1 MTPEELRM
9 ATNLPQGADIIG
21 AAVPRIDGALK
32 TTGTAR
38 YAVDH
43 DFPNLAHA
51 VAVQST
57 IGKGRI
63 RSLDASAAE
72 KMPGVLLVLHHGN
85 MEPVFRTFPHQ
96 EDGTISE
103 TRPPLE
109 DDKIYYWG
117 QFVALVVAETLEQA
131 KAAANAVRVDYD
143 AETPDVRTDLGA
155 EFTGKRES
163 SWKRG
168 DPDKA
173 LAEAPVVVDET
184 YVTPV
189 ETHNP
194 MEMHGTVAVWDG
206 DNVTL
211 YESTQGVVNHRTVMS
226 EVLGVPRENVRVI
239 SRFIGSGFGGKL
251 FPWPQS
257 TLAAVTA
264 RKLNRPV
271 KLSVDRRMMF
281 SNTGHRPRTQQ
292 RIRLG
297 ASQDGKLTAIRHDF
311 YTETSQLDDFVE
323 HCGEQTPFLY
333 SCPNLEVTTA
343 MVRRNVG
350 APAPMRG
357 PGAVPGLFALES
369 AIDELAI
376 KLKMDPVEF
385 RLKND
390 AERDEGKNLPFSSR
404 HLKECYQTGAEKIGW
419 KQRTPEVGS
428 MKRNGKV
435 IGWGVGGASWS
446 AARIPCT
453 ASVELCQNGRVC
465 VRCATQDIGTGTYT
479 VFAQVIH
486 ARTGVALDKIDVF
499 LGDTTLPDGPTSG
512 GSMATSAILPATTM
526 AVNQAVSRLINIA
539 TLLPNS
545 PFHGAQPDTLTLA
558 QGRIQPKGGAQQ
570 AKVIGAAYHGGADL
584 TANGLPFQEVLRM
597 ANMSGITSMGRTFP
611 SMEDPKAKEYSLH
624 SYGCHFAEIE
634 WEPEI
639 ARLRVS
645 RIFSIFDCGRI
656 INAKAGANQILGA
669 AVMGVGMSLFEE
681 TIHDPRTGQPI
692 NNNFADYIVPTCA
705 DLPDLDVTFL
715 DYPDL
720 IVNEYGAR
728 GIGEIGMAGV
738 APAIASAVN
747 HATGIRVRDLP
758 IRIEDLLNSTV
769 RSG

>member
-1 MTPEELRM
+1 M
-9 ATNLPQGADIIG
+9 ATANLPQGADIIG
-21 AAVPRIDGALK
+21 AAVPRIDGPLK

-38 YAVDH
+38 YSVDH
-43 DFPNLAHA
+43 DFPGLVHA

-63 RSLDASAAE
+63 RSLDVSAAE
-72 KMPGVLLVLHHGN
+72 KMPGVLLVLHQGN
-85 MEPVFRTFPHQ
+85 LENVYRTFPHQ
-96 EDGTISE
+96 QDGSMAE
-103 TRPPLE
+103 SRPPFE

-117 QFVALVVAETLEQA
+117 QYIATVVAETLEQA
-131 KAAANAVRVDYD
+131 KAAANAVRVDYEV
-143 AETPDVRTDLGA
+143 ETPDVRPDLSVAFDGP
-155 EFTGKRES
+155 RES

-168 DPDKA
+168 DPDQA
-173 LAEAPVVVDET
+173 LSSAPIVIDET

-189 ETHNP
+189 EVHNP

-206 DNVTL
+206 EDLTL
-211 YESTQGVVNHRTVMS
+211 YDSSQGVVGHRTVMS
-226 EVLGVPRENVRVI
+226 EVLGIPRENVRTI

-251 FPWPQS
+251 SPWPQAS
-257 TLAAVTA
+257 LAGAAA
-264 RKLNRPV
+264 RQLKRPV

-281 SNTGHRPRTQQ
+281 SNVGHRPRTQQ

-297 ASQDGKLTAIRHDF
+297 ATPDGKLTAIRHDF
-311 YTETSQLDDFVE
+311 LSETSQLDDFVE
-323 HCGEQTPFLY
+323 HCGEQTPFIY
-333 SCPNLEVTTA
+333 SCANLEVTTG

-350 APAPMRG
+350 TPAPMRG

-376 KLKMDPVEF
+376 KLKMDPLEL
-385 RLKND
+385 RYKND
-390 AERDEGKNLPFSSR
+390 AQRDESKNLPFSSR
-404 HLKECYQTGAEKIGW
+404 HLKECYETGAKKIGW
-419 KQRTPEVGS
+419 EQRTPAVGS

-435 IGWGVGGASWS
+435 IGWGVGGASWA

-453 ASVELCQNGRVC
+453 ATVELCANGRVC

-479 VFAQVIH
+479 LFAQIAH
-486 ARTGVALDKIDVF
+486 EKTGVPLDRIDVF
-499 LGDTTLPDGPTSG
+499 LGDTSLPDGPTSG
-512 GSMATSAILPATTM
+512 GSMVTSAILPAASG
-526 AVNQAVSRLINIA
+526 AVKQAVSRLINIA
-539 TLLPNS
+539 ALTPGS
-545 PFHGAQPDTLTLA
+545 PFHGAHPDSLTVA
-558 QGRIQPKGGAQQ
+558 EGRVR
-570 AKVIGAAYHGGADL
+570 AKEGKPQVVGAAYHAGADL
-584 TANGLPFQEVLRM
+584 TANGMPFEEVLRL
-597 ANMSGITSMGRTFP
+597 ANISGITATGKTFP
-611 SMEDPKAKEYSLH
+611 SFEDPKAKEYSLH
-624 SYGCHFAEIE
+624 SFGAHFAEVE

-669 AVMGVGMSLFEE
+669 AIMGVGMSLFEE
-681 TIHDPRTGQPI
+681 AVYDRRTGQPI

-738 APAIASAVN
+738 APAITGAVY
-747 HATGIRVRDLP
+747 HATGVRVRNLP
-758 IRIEDLLNSTV
+758 VRIEDLLQSKV
-769 RSG
+769 MEA

>member
-1 MTPEELRM
+1 M
-9 ATNLPQGADIIG
+9 AIDTLPHAAGVIG
-21 AAVPRIDGALK
+21 AVVPRIDGPLK

-43 DFPNLAHA
+43 NFPGLVHA
-51 VAVQST
+51 VAVQAT
-57 IGKGRI
+57 IGKGKI
-63 RSLDASAAE
+63 RGLDASEAE

-85 MEPVFRTFPHQ
+85 IENVYRFAAH
-96 EDGTISE
+96 EDDGTISE
-103 TRPPLE
+103 ARPPFE
-109 DDKIYYWG
+109 DENIYYWG
-117 QFVALVVAETLEQA
+117 QFIAAVVAETLEQA
-131 KAAANAVRVDYD
+131 KAAANAIKIAYD
-143 AETPDVRTDLGA
+143 VETPDVNPDLSDFSGP
-155 EFTGKRES
+155 RPES
-163 SWKRG
+163 WRRG

-173 LAEAPVVVDET
+173 LASAPVTVDET
-184 YVTPV
+184 YSTPV

-206 DNVTL
+206 DDVTL
-211 YESTQGVVNHRTVMS
+211 YESSQGVVNHRIVMTA
-226 EVLGVPRENVRVI
+226 VLGVSRENVRVI

-257 TLAAVTA
+257 TIAAAAA

-297 ASQDGKLTAIRHDF
+297 ATQDGKLTAIRHDF
-311 YTETSQLDDFVE
+311 LTETSQLDDFVE

-333 SCPNLEVTTA
+333 SCPNLVVTTG

-369 AIDELAI
+369 AMDELAI
-376 KLKMDPVEF
+376 KLKMDPLEL

-390 AERDEGKNLPFSSR
+390 AERDEGTNRPFSSR
-404 HLKECYQTGAEKIGW
+404 HLKECWTTGAEKIGW
-419 KQRTPEVGS
+419 KSRTPQPGS
-428 MKRNGKV
+428 MRRNGKF
-435 IGWGVGGASWS
+435 IGWGLAGASWS

-453 ASVELCQNGRVC
+453 ATVELCPNGRVC

-479 VFAQVIH
+479 VFAQVVH
-486 ARTGVALDKIDVF
+486 ARTGVPLDRIDVF
-499 LGDTTLPDGPTSG
+499 LGDSSLPEGPTSG
-512 GSMATSAILPATTM
+512 GSMATSAVLPATTT
-526 AVNQAVSRLINIA
+526 AVNSAVTRLLHVA
-539 TLLPNS
+539 AMTPKS
-545 PFHGAQPDTLTLA
+545 PFHGMKPESLA
-558 QGRIQPKGGAQQ
+558 FSDGMVRTKEEPQVVG
-570 AKVIGAAYHGGADL
+570 VAYRPNSQLA
-584 TANGLPFQEVLRM
+584 ANGLPFEEVLKL
-597 ANMSGITSMGRTFP
+597 ANLSGITATGKTAP
-611 SMEDPKAKEYSLH
+611 SFEDPKAKQYSLH
-624 SYGCHFAEIE
+624 SYGCHFAEVE

-656 INAKAGANQILGA
+656 INKGAGTNQILGA
-669 AVMGVGMSLFEE
+669 AVMGVGMAMFEE
-681 TIHDPRTGQPI
+681 TVHDSRTGQPI
-692 NNNFADYIVPTCA
+692 NGSFADYIVPVCA

-738 APAIASAVN
+738 APAITAAVH
-747 HATGIRVRDLP
+747 HATGVRVRELP
-758 IRIEDLLNSTV
+758 IRIEDLLQSKILEA
-769 RSG
+769 

>member
-1 MTPEELRM
+1 M
-9 ATNLPQGADIIG
+9 ATDTLPHAAGIIG
-21 AAVPRIDGALK
+21 AAVSRIDGPLK
-32 TTGTAR
+32 TTGSAR

-43 DFPNLAHA
+43 TFPGLVHA

-72 KMPGVLLVLHHGN
+72 KMPGVLLVFHHGN
-85 MEPVFRTFPHQ
+85 MDRVYRLFPHEQ
-96 EDGTISE
+96 DGTMSE
-103 TRPPLE
+103 ARPPF
-109 DDKIYYWG
+109 DDDTIYYWG

-131 KAAANAVRVDYD
+131 RAAANAVHVEYD
-143 AETPDVRTDLGA
+143 TEAPDVRADLESAFSGP
-155 EFTGKRES
+155 RQS

-173 LAEAPVVVDET
+173 LAAAPVVVDET
-184 YVTPV
+184 YTTPV

-211 YESTQGVVNHRTVMS
+211 YESSQGVVNHRVVLA

-257 TLAAVTA
+257 TLAAVAA
-264 RKLNRPV
+264 RKLQRPV

-281 SNTGHRPRTQQ
+281 SNVGHRPHTEQH
-292 RIRLG
+292 IRLG
-297 ASQDGKLTAIRHDF
+297 ATPDGKLTAIRHDF
-311 YTETSQLDDFVE
+311 LSQTSQLDDFME

-333 SCPNLEVTTA
+333 GCPNLEVTA
-343 MVRRNVG
+343 GMVRRNVG

-369 AIDELAI
+369 AMDELAI
-376 KLKMDPVEF
+376 KLKMDPLQL
-385 RLKND
+385 RLLND
-390 AERDEGKNLPFSSR
+390 AERDGGKNLPFSSR
-404 HLKECYQTGAEKIGW
+404 HLKECYTTGAEKIGW
-419 KQRTPEVGS
+419 KQRTPAVGS
-428 MKRNGKV
+428 MRRNGK
-435 IGWGVGGASWS
+435 IVGMGLAGASWA

-453 ASVELCQNGRVC
+453 ATVELCPNGRIC

-479 VFAQVIH
+479 VFAQVAH
-486 ARTGVALDKIDVF
+486 AKTGVPLDRIDVF
-499 LGDTTLPDGPTSG
+499 LGDTSLPEGPTSG
-512 GSMATSAILPATTM
+512 GSTVTSAILPAATN
-526 AVNQAVSRLINIA
+526 AVNEAVTRLLHVA
-539 TLLPNS
+539 TLTPKS
-545 PFHGAQPDTLTLA
+545 PFHGMKPDALAVTNGLVHPKEQP
-558 QGRIQPKGGAQQ
+558 Q
-570 AKVIGAAYHGGADL
+570 VIGAALHPGGQL
-584 TANGLPFQEVLRM
+584 TANGVPFEEVLNL
-597 ANMSGITSMGRTFP
+597 ANLSGIIATGRTTP
-611 SMEDPKAKEYSLH
+611 SFEDPKAQGYSLH
-624 SYGCHFAEIE
+624 SYGAHFAEVE

-656 INAKAGANQILGA
+656 INQKAGANQILGA
-669 AVMGVGMSLFEE
+669 AVMGVGMSLFEGTHYE
-681 TIHDPRTGQPI
+681 TRSGQPI
-692 NNNFADYIVPTCA
+692 NGNFADYLVATCA
-705 DLPDLDVTFL
+705 DLPELNVTFL

-738 APAIASAVN
+738 APAITAAVY
-747 HATGIRVRDLP
+747 HATGVRVRDLP
-758 IRIEDLLNSTV
+758 VRIEHLLQSKILEA
-769 RSG
+769 

>member
-1 MTPEELRM
+1 M
-9 ATNLPQGADIIG
+9 ATDTLPHASNIIG
-21 AAVPRIDGALK
+21 AAVPRIDGPLK
-32 TTGTAR
+32 TTGAAR

-43 DFPNLAHA
+43 DFPNLVHA

-63 RSLDASAAE
+63 RSLDVAAAE
-72 KMPGVLLVLHHGN
+72 KMPGVLLVLRHGN
-85 MEPVFRTFPHQ
+85 IQNVFRTFPRQ
-96 EDGTISE
+96 QDGAMAESRAPFEDE
-103 TRPPLE
+103 N
-109 DDKIYYWG
+109 IYYWG
-117 QFVALVVAETLEQA
+117 QYIAVVVAETLEQA
-131 KAAANAVRVDYD
+131 KAAASAVRADY
-143 AETPDVRTDLGA
+143 EVEPPDVRTDLSA
-155 EFTGKRES
+155 DFDGKRES

-168 DPDKA
+168 DPDQA
-173 LAEAPVVVDET
+173 LTSAPVMIDQT
-184 YVTPV
+184 YSTPV

-194 MEMHGTVAVWDG
+194 MEMHGTVAVWEG

-211 YESTQGVVNHRTVMS
+211 YDSSQGVVSFRTVMS
-226 EVLGVPRENVRVI
+226 EVLGVPRENVRII

-251 FPWPQS
+251 SPWPQA
-257 TLAAVTA
+257 TLAAAAA
-264 RKLNRPV
+264 RRLNRPV

-281 SNTGHRPRTQQ
+281 SNVGHRPRTQQ

-297 ASQDGKLTAIRHDF
+297 ATPDGKLTAIRHDF

-323 HCGEQTPFLY
+323 HCGEQTPFIY

-343 MVRRNVG
+343 MVRRSVG

-369 AIDELAI
+369 AIDELAV
-376 KLKMDPVEF
+376 KLKMDPLEL
-385 RLKND
+385 RYKND

-404 HLKECYQTGAEKIGW
+404 HLKECYQVGAEKIGW

-428 MKRNGKV
+428 MRRNGKI
-435 IGWGVGGASWS
+435 IGMGVGAASWS

-453 ASVELCQNGRVC
+453 ASFEFCPNGRVC

-479 VFAQVIH
+479 LFAQVAH
-486 ARTGVALDKIDVF
+486 AKTGVPLDRIDVF
-499 LGDTTLPDGPTSG
+499 LGDSSLPDGPTSG
-512 GSMATSAILPATTM
+512 GSMVTSAILPAATA
-526 AVNQAVSRLINIA
+526 AVSQAVTRLLNIA
-539 TLLPNS
+539 AQTPGS
-545 PFHGAQPDTLTLA
+545 PFHGAHPDTLTIA
-558 QGRIQPKGGAQQ
+558 DGRVVSKEQQPQ
-570 AKVIGAAYHGGADL
+570 AVGVAMRSGADL
-584 TANGLPFQEVLRM
+584 TGNGLPFEEVLKL
-597 ANMSGITSMGRTFP
+597 ANLSGITATGHTFP
-611 SMEDPKAKEYSLH
+611 SFEDPKAQKYSLH
-624 SYGCHFAEIE
+624 SYGAHFAEVE

-639 ARLRVS
+639 AHLRVS

-656 INAKAGANQILGA
+656 INTKAGTNQILGA

-681 TIHDPRTGQPI
+681 THYDKHFGQPI
-692 NNNFADYIVPTCA
+692 NGNFADYLVPTCA

-738 APAIASAVN
+738 APAIASAVY
-747 HATGIRVRDLP
+747 HATGIRVRELP
-758 IRIEDLLNSTV
+758 IRIEDLLQSKV
-769 RSG
+769 LEV

>member
-1 MTPEELRM
+1 M
-9 ATNLPQGADIIG
+9 ATETIPPASVIG
-21 AAVPRIDGALK
+21 AAVPRIDGPLK

-43 DFPNLAHA
+43 DFPGLVHA

-63 RSLDASAAE
+63 RSLDASKAE
-72 KMPGVLLVLHHGN
+72 KMPGVLLIFHHDN
-85 MEPVFRTFPHQ
+85 MEKVYRLFPRQ
-96 EDGTISE
+96 DDGTISE
-103 TRPPLE
+103 ARPPFE

-117 QFVALVVAETLEQA
+117 QYVALVVAETLEQA
-131 KAAANAVRVDYD
+131 RAAAEAVRVEY
-143 AETPDVRTDLGA
+143 EVEKPDLRHDLSDN
-155 EFTGKRES
+155 FTGHIES

-168 DPDKA
+168 DPDQA
-173 LAEAPVVVDET
+173 LSTAPVVVDET

-211 YESTQGVVNHRTVMS
+211 YECTQGVVNHRVVMS
-226 EVLGVPRENVRVI
+226 EVLGLSRENVRVI

-257 TLAAVTA
+257 TMAAAAA

-281 SNTGHRPRTQQ
+281 SNVGHRPHTQQ

-297 ASQDGKLTAIRHDF
+297 ATQDGKLTAIRHDF
-311 YTETSQLDDFVE
+311 FSETSQLDEFVE

-333 SCPNLEVTTA
+333 SCPNLVVTA
-343 MVRRNVG
+343 GMVRRNVG

-369 AIDELAI
+369 AMDELAI
-376 KLKMDPVEF
+376 KLNMDPLELH
-385 RLKND
+385 LKND

-404 HLKECYQTGAEKIGW
+404 HLKECYRTGAEKIGW
-419 KQRTPEVGS
+419 KQRTPGVGS
-428 MKRNGKV
+428 MRRNGKV
-435 IGWGVGGASWS
+435 IGLGLGAASWA

-453 ASVELCQNGRVC
+453 ATVELCPNGRVC

-479 VFAQVIH
+479 IFAQVMH
-486 ARTGVALDKIDVF
+486 AKTGVPLDRIDVF
-499 LGDTTLPDGPTSG
+499 LGDTALPDGPTSG
-512 GSMATSAILPATTM
+512 GSMVTSAVLPAATG
-526 AVNQAVSRLINIA
+526 AVNQAITRLLHIA
-539 TLLPNS
+539 AMTPNS
-545 PFHGAQPDTLTLA
+545 PFHGAKPDDLMIA
-558 QGRIQPKGGAQQ
+558 DGRVQSKEQQPK
-570 AKVIGAAYHGGADL
+570 VVGAAYSSGAPL
-584 TANGLPFQEVLRM
+584 TANGIPFEEVLRL
-597 ANMSGITSMGRTFP
+597 ANLSGITATGKTFP
-611 SMEDPKAKEYSLH
+611 SFEDPKAQAYSLH
-624 SYGCHFAEIE
+624 SYGVHFAEVE

-645 RIFSIFDCGRI
+645 RIFSVFDCGRI
-656 INAKAGANQILGA
+656 INKKAGANQILGA
-669 AVMGVGMSLFEE
+669 AVMGVGMALFEE
-681 TIHDPRTGQPI
+681 TRYEPRTGQPI
-692 NNNFADYIVPTCA
+692 NGNFADYLVSTCA

-738 APAIASAVN
+738 APAIANAVY
-747 HATGIRVRDLP
+747 HATGVRVRELP
-758 IRIEDLLNSTV
+758 IRIEDLLQSKV
-769 RSG
+769 LEA

>member
-1 MTPEELRM
+1 M
-9 ATNLPQGADIIG
+9 ATQTTSPAANIIG
-21 AAVPRIDGALK
+21 AAVPRIDGPLK

-43 DFPNLAHA
+43 DFPNLVHA

-63 RSLDASAAE
+63 KSLDVSAAE
-72 KMPGVLLVLHHGN
+72 KMPGVLLVFHHRNIEKVYRLFQGQDDG
-85 MEPVFRTFPHQ
+85 RT
-96 EDGTISE
+96 SE
-103 TRPPLE
+103 ARPPFE
-109 DDKIYYWG
+109 DDSIYYWG
-117 QFVALVVAETLEQA
+117 QFVAVVVAETVEQA
-131 KAAANAVRVDYD
+131 RDAAAAVHVEYD
-143 AETPDVRTDLGA
+143 LEPVDVRTDLSA
-155 EFTGKRES
+155 DFDGKRES

-168 DPDKA
+168 DPDQA
-173 LAEAPVVVDET
+173 LTSAPVVVDET
-184 YVTPV
+184 YSTPV

-211 YESTQGVVNHRTVMS
+211 YESSQGVVNHRRVMA
-226 EVLGVPRENVRVI
+226 EVLGVPYENVRVI

-257 TLAAVTA
+257 TMAAA
-264 RKLNRPV
+264 AAHRLGRPV

-281 SNTGHRPRTQQ
+281 SNVGHRPRTQQ

-297 ASQDGKLTAIRHDF
+297 ATPDGKLTAIRHDF
-311 YTETSQLDDFVE
+311 YTQTSELDDFVE

-333 SCPNLEVTTA
+333 SCANLEVTTA

-369 AIDELAI
+369 AMDELAI
-376 KLKMDPVEF
+376 KLNMDPVEL
-385 RLKND
+385 RMKND

-404 HLKECYQTGAEKIGW
+404 HLKECYQVGAEKIGW
-419 KQRTPEVGS
+419 KQRTPAVGS
-428 MKRNGKV
+428 MRRNGKV
-435 IGWGVGGASWS
+435 IGMGAGSASWS

-453 ASVELCQNGRVC
+453 ASVELCPNGRVC

-479 VFAQVIH
+479 LFAQVAH
-486 ARTGVALDKIDVF
+486 EKTGVPLDRIDVF
-499 LGDTTLPDGPTSG
+499 LGDTSLPDGPTSG
-512 GSMATSAILPATTM
+512 GSMVTSAILPAASG
-526 AVNQAVSRLINIA
+526 AVNQAVSRLLHIA
-539 TLLPNS
+539 AQTPGS
-545 PFHGAQPDTLTLA
+545 PFHGAHPESLTVAEGRVVSKNQQP
-558 QGRIQPKGGAQQ
+558 Q
-570 AKVIGAAYHGGADL
+570 VIGVALHSGADL
-584 TANGLPFQEVLRM
+584 TTNGVPFEEVLKL
-597 ANMSGITSMGRTFP
+597 ANLSGISATGHAFP
-611 SMEDPKAKEYSLH
+611 SFEDPKAQKYSLH
-624 SYGCHFAEIE
+624 SYGAHFAEVE

-656 INAKAGANQILGA
+656 INKKAGTNQILGA
-669 AVMGVGMSLFEE
+669 AVMGVGMALFEE
-681 TIHDPRTGQPI
+681 TRYDKHFGQPI
-692 NNNFADYIVPTCA
+692 NGNFADYLVSTCA
-705 DLPDLDVTFL
+705 DLPKLDVTFL

-738 APAIASAVN
+738 APAIASAVY
-747 HATGIRVRDLP
+747 HATGVRVRELP
-758 IRIEDLLNSTV
+758 IRIEDLLQSKV
-769 RSG
+769 LEA

>member
-1 MTPEELRM
+1 M
-9 ATNLPQGADIIG
+9 ATETIPPASVIG
-21 AAVPRIDGALK
+21 AAVPRIDGPLK

-43 DFPNLAHA
+43 DFPGLVHA

-63 RSLDASAAE
+63 RSLDASKAE
-72 KMPGVLLVLHHGN
+72 KMPGVLLIFHHDN
-85 MEPVFRTFPHQ
+85 MEKVYRLFPRQ
-96 EDGTISE
+96 DDGTISE
-103 TRPPLE
+103 ARPPFE
-109 DDKIYYWG
+109 DDRIYYWG
-117 QFVALVVAETLEQA
+117 QYVALVVAETLEQA
-131 KAAANAVRVDYD
+131 RAAAEAVRVEY
-143 AETPDVRTDLGA
+143 EVEKPDLRHDLSDN
-155 EFTGKRES
+155 FTGHIES

-168 DPDKA
+168 DPDQA
-173 LAEAPVVVDET
+173 LSTAPVVVDET

-211 YESTQGVVNHRTVMS
+211 YECTQGVVNHRVVMS
-226 EVLGVPRENVRVI
+226 EVLGLSRENVRVI

-257 TLAAVTA
+257 TMAAAAA

-281 SNTGHRPRTQQ
+281 SNVGHRPHTQQ

-297 ASQDGKLTAIRHDF
+297 ATQDGKLTAIRHDF
-311 YTETSQLDDFVE
+311 FSETSQLDEFVE

-333 SCPNLEVTTA
+333 SCPNLVVTA
-343 MVRRNVG
+343 GMVRRNVG

-369 AIDELAI
+369 AMDELAI
-376 KLKMDPVEF
+376 KLNMDPLELH
-385 RLKND
+385 LKND

-404 HLKECYQTGAEKIGW
+404 HLKECYRTGAEKIGW
-419 KQRTPEVGS
+419 KQRTPGVGS
-428 MKRNGKV
+428 MRRNGKV
-435 IGWGVGGASWS
+435 IGLGLGAASWA

-453 ASVELCQNGRVC
+453 ATVELCPNGRVC

-479 VFAQVIH
+479 IFAQVMH
-486 ARTGVALDKIDVF
+486 AKTGVPLDRIDVF
-499 LGDTTLPDGPTSG
+499 LGDTALPDGPTSG
-512 GSMATSAILPATTM
+512 GSMVTSAVLPAATG
-526 AVNQAVSRLINIA
+526 AVNQAITRLLHIA
-539 TLLPNS
+539 AMTPNS
-545 PFHGAQPDTLTLA
+545 PFHGAKPDDLMIA
-558 QGRIQPKGGAQQ
+558 DGRVQSKEQQPK
-570 AKVIGAAYHGGADL
+570 VVGAAYSSGAPL
-584 TANGLPFQEVLRM
+584 TANGIPFEEVLRL
-597 ANMSGITSMGRTFP
+597 ANLSGITATGKTFP
-611 SMEDPKAKEYSLH
+611 SFEDPKAQAYSLH
-624 SYGCHFAEIE
+624 SYGVHFAEVE

-645 RIFSIFDCGRI
+645 RIFSVFDCGRI
-656 INAKAGANQILGA
+656 INKKAGANQILGA
-669 AVMGVGMSLFEE
+669 AVMGVGMALFEE
-681 TIHDPRTGQPI
+681 TRYEPRTGQPI
-692 NNNFADYIVPTCA
+692 NGNFADYLVSTCA

-738 APAIASAVN
+738 APAIANAVY
-747 HATGIRVRDLP
+747 HATGVRVRELP
-758 IRIEDLLNSTV
+758 IRIEDLLQSKV
-769 RSG
+769 LEA

>member
-1 MTPEELRM
+1 M
-9 ATNLPQGADIIG
+9 AMDTLPHAAGIIG
-21 AAVPRIDGALK
+21 AVVPRIDGPLK

-43 DFPNLAHA
+43 NFPGLAHA

-57 IGKGRI
+57 VGSGSI
-63 RSLDASAAE
+63 RTLDTAAAE

-85 MEPVFRTFPHQ
+85 MKGAYRLFPHQ
-96 EDGTISE
+96 DDATISE
-103 TRPPLE
+103 ARPPFE
-109 DDKIYYWG
+109 DEKIYYWG

-131 KAAANAVRVDYD
+131 NAAASAVRVEYD
-143 AETPDVRTDLGA
+143 VQTPDVRTDLSAG
-155 EFTGKRES
+155 FTGTRQS

-168 DPDKA
+168 DPDQA
-173 LAEAPVVVDET
+173 LTTAPVVVDET
-184 YVTPV
+184 YSTPV

-206 DNVTL
+206 DHLTL
-211 YESTQGVVNHRTVMS
+211 YESSQGVVNHRIVMA

-257 TLAAVTA
+257 TLAAVAA
-264 RKLNRPV
+264 RNLKRPV

-281 SNTGHRPRTQQ
+281 SNVGHRPHTQQ

-297 ASQDGKLTAIRHDF
+297 ATPDGKLTAIRHDF
-311 YTETSQLDDFVE
+311 FTETSMLDDFVE

-333 SCPNLEVTTA
+333 SCPNLEVTTG

-369 AIDELAI
+369 AMDELAI
-376 KLKMDPVEF
+376 KLKMDPLEL

-390 AERDEGKNLPFSSR
+390 AERDEGTNRPFSSR
-404 HLKECYQTGAEKIGW
+404 HLKECYLTGAEKIGW
-419 KQRTPEVGS
+419 KQRTPEPGS
-428 MKRNGKV
+428 MRRDGKY
-435 IGWGVGGASWS
+435 IGWGLAGASWA

-453 ASVELCQNGRVC
+453 ATVELCPNGRIC

-479 VFAQVIH
+479 IFAQVMH
-486 ARTGVALDKIDVF
+486 AKTGVPLDRIDVF
-499 LGDTTLPDGPTSG
+499 LGDTSLPDGPTSG
-512 GSMATSAILPATTM
+512 GSMVTSAVLPAATSAANE
-526 AVNQAVSRLINIA
+526 AVTRLLNIA
-539 TLLPNS
+539 TLTAGS
-545 PFHGAQPDTLTLA
+545 PFAGAKADTLTVSHA
-558 QGRIQPKGGAQQ
+558 RIHAKDQPASSGIAFEE
-570 AKVIGAAYHGGADL
+570 VI
-584 TANGLPFQEVLRM
+584 RM
-597 ANMSGITSMGRTFP
+597 ANLSGITAAGKTIP
-611 SMEDPKAKEYSLH
+611 SWEDPKARDYSMH
-624 SYGCHFAEIE
+624 SFGAHFAEVE

-639 ARLRVS
+639 ARIRVS

-656 INAKAGANQILGA
+656 INKGAGANQILGA
-669 AVMGVGMSLFEE
+669 AVMGVGMALFED
-681 TIHDPRTGQPI
+681 TVHDPRTGQPI
-692 NNNFADYIVPTCA
+692 NGSFADYLVTTCA
-705 DLPDLDVTFL
+705 DLPALDVTFL

-720 IVNEYGAR
+720 LVNEYGAR

-738 APAIASAVN
+738 APAITSAVY

-758 IRIEDLLNSTV
+758 IRIEDLLQSKILEA
-769 RSG
+769 